1 MLNSLENLFIPPE
14 KTSAEYSFMDA
25 PIRISFHDA
34 NAILYGI
41 PLDITTSFGKGTRF
55 GPHSIRRTSAK
66 QIESFILDK
75 NTEIYEKIKIFDIG
89 DLILPNRKTKKKE
102 IEDAFK
108 KISSDI
114 HKINA
119 CIRKENKIPII
130 LGGEHT
136 ISYFSIKSIANEDP
150 IILHFDAHRDMKP
163 SYEGIK
169 LCHTTPFYHLIND
182 GFIKG
187 SNLIQI
193 GIRQTDK
200 EENDIAKR
208 SGVITFD
215 AWQIHK
221 EMKSIQGQIE
231 KITQGKKIYI
241 SFDIDVYDICYLPC
255 TGTPEPFG
263 LNPFQIL
270 EIINSINQSSKLIG
284 FDIVE
289 VAMKN
294 GDYREGTLATQTIYR
309 MLSKFWN

>member
-25 PIRISFHDA
+25 PIRISFRDA

-89 DLILPNRKTKKKE
+89 DLILPNRTTKKEE
-102 IEDAFK
+102 IEDVFK
-108 KISSDI
+108 KISSDV
-114 HKINA
+114 HKINS
-119 CIRKENKIPII
+119 CIRKERKIPII

-169 LCHTTPFYHLIND
+169 VCHTTPFYHLIND

-200 EENDIAKR
+200 KENDIAKR
-208 SGVITFD
+208 SEVITFD

-221 EMKSIQGQIE
+221 EMKSIQAQI
-231 KITQGKKIYI
+231 KKLTKGKKIYI
-241 SFDIDVYDICYLPC
+241 SFDIDVYDICYVPC

-270 EIINSINQSSKLIG
+270 EIINSINKSSKLIG
-284 FDIVE
+284 LDIVE